1 MSSAGLL
8 MGLVLVLGIAVIVV
22 APLLRQQSKDTS
34 SEAQMQKQR
43 ERLLVVYERV
53 LTNIHDLDEDHN
65 MGKMPTGD
73 YQQERESWV
82 QRGIEVLKALDGLH
96 EQHALIGTD
105 ETEAIDTAIDQ
116 RIEAAVAAYRAKAG
130 LG

>member
-1 MSSAGLL
+1 MSIPGLL
-8 MGLVLVLGIAVIVV
+8 MGLVLVLGVAAIVA
-22 APLLRQQSKDTS
+22 APLLRREAKDTS
-34 SEAQMQKQR
+34 SEAQLQKQR

-53 LTNIHDLDEDHN
+53 LTNIRDLDEDHN
-65 MGKMPTGD
+65 TGKMPTGA
-73 YQQERESWV
+73 YQEERELWV

-96 EQHALIGTD
+96 EQQILIGTD
-105 ETEAIDTAIDQ
+105 ETEAIDSAIDQ

>member
-1 MSSAGLL
+1 MSIPGLL
-8 MGLVLVLGIAVIVV
+8 MGLVLVLGIAVIVL
-22 APLLRQQSKDTS
+22 APLLRRESQDTS
-34 SEAQMQKQR
+34 SEARMQKQR

-53 LTNIHDLDEDHN
+53 LTNIRDLDEDHN
-65 MGKMPTGD
+65 TGKMPTDD
-73 YQQERESWV
+73 YQQERELWV
-82 QRGIEVLKALDGLH
+82 QRGIEALKALDGLPS
-96 EQHALIGTD
+96 EQLVTGTD